1 MTTLFDIITYAQ
13 SKFLIKAIV
22 NHEETQVIA
31 EPSQLIENNE
41 EDFLLFWV
49 NHKNID
55 KVASLNNG
63 VLISPIELPE
73 HFNFK
78 GTTIVC
84 EDPRLLFSLVV
95 KRFFSRPVSFPSVIP
110 NSSKINKGTIIED
123 GVIIGNRVTIGYN
136 NVIHSGTIIED
147 DVIIGSNNT
156 IGGIGF
162 GYAKDSDGNYEYVP
176 HIGGV
181 LIESHVEIGNNTCID
196 RAVLGNTH
204 IKRNCKID
212 NLVHIAHGVTIGENS
227 LIIANAMV
235 AGSVEIGSNT
245 WIAPST
251 SIINGGKVGD
261 NSMTGLGS
269 VVISTIGNNELH
281 VGVPAKK
288 IKNI

>member
-1 MTTLFDIITYAQ
+1 MITLIDIINY
-13 SKFLIKAIV
+13 SKSQFSITSIQ
-22 NHEETQVIA
+22 NHENTQIITR
-31 EPSQLIENNE
+31 PSQLIENNQ
-41 EDFLLFWV
+41 DSSLLFWV
-49 NHKNID
+49 NSKNIN
-55 KVASLNNG
+55 KIALLNTG
-63 VLISPIELPE
+63 ILISPTLLPE
-73 HFNFK
+73 EFNFK
-78 GTTIVC
+78 GTVIVC
-84 EDPRLLFSLVV
+84 EEPRRLFSLII
-95 KRFFSRPVSFPSVIP
+95 KEFFSTPLIFPTVIP
-110 NSSKINKGTIIED
+110 QSSFINKGTIIED

-136 NVIHSGTIIED
+136 NVIHTGTIIQD

-162 GYAKDSDGNYEYVP
+162 GYSKGSDGDYEYIP

-181 LIESHVEIGNNTCID
+181 LIEPNVEIGNNTCID

-227 LIIANAMV
+227 LIIANSMI
-235 AGSVEIGSNT
+235 AGSVDIGSNT

-269 VVISTIGNNELH
+269 VVISNIGNSELF

-288 IKNI
+288 IKEL